1 MQLEENKSKGFI
13 VLYRSMLEWEWFTD
27 TNTTHL
33 FIYCLLKA
41 NHKDKRYKGTLI
53 KRGSFVTSLE
63 MLAKETNLT
72 IRQVRTAL
80 KHLEMTHEVTSQ
92 KSQKGTIISIEKY
105 DAYQAIDTQN
115 DKQVTSNRHASD
127 KQVTTNNNENNVNN
141 VNNGGGTPYTTDFL
155 KFWSV
160 YKKHGFKE
168 DCFKV
173 WQEMDLAKE
182 DIELIIFSAREYS
195 REMMNDY
202 QHMLFPRT
210 FLLDG
215 KWNDYLNK
223 FKIEKAKI
231 QEREELDA
239 YYNSIPGMREET
251 ERKKELLRK
260 ELEEIARD
268 NRYNN

>member
-1 MQLEENKSKGFI
+1 MQLEDKKRLGYVSLF
-13 VLYRSMLEWEWFTD
+13 RSMLEWEWFKDSSTL
-27 TNTTHL
+27 HI

-41 NHKDKRYKGTLI
+41 NHKDKKYKGDVV
-53 KRGSFVTSLE
+53 KRGSFLTSRKLIAE
-63 MLAKETNLT
+63 ETGLT
-72 IRQVRTAL
+72 EQKVRTAL
-80 KHLEMTHEVTSQ
+80 NHLKSTNELTISTS
-92 KSQKGTIISIEKY
+92 SKGTIVSINNY
-105 DAYQAIDTQN
+105 DKFQRVTN
-115 DKQVTSNRHASD
+115 DLTNKQP
-127 KQVTTNNNENNVNN
+127 TTNQRSTINNNDNNI
-141 VNNGGGTPYTTDFL
+141 NNGGGTPYTTDFL

-168 DCFKV
+168 DCFKA

-223 FKIEKAKI
+223 FKIEKTKL